1 MTRGLSTVG
10 AARASSRRSLLRSF
24 ALIASALCTTLP
36 PLALADAGAA
46 AQATGGLRRITAWG
60 TSQQQNTTP
69 VPITNA
75 TVRMIA
81 RVTIPGEAVSFRLD
95 NTYGA
100 TPVTIGR
107 AFIGPRIQGAA
118 LAVGLNRQAT
128 FGGNASVVIPVGGS
142 VTSDPVPL
150 RVFAQ
155 QDLAVSLYVPGA
167 NVLASQHGGAVVTS
181 YLSANGSGDV
191 TADETRTPYTLT
203 TTSMLWLKSIDVYS
217 RSSTGAVVAFG
228 DSITDGTC
236 TTLDAHDRWEDI
248 VAVRLDTPERNGFGR
263 LGVNYDLFDRFDRKA
278 DGHKSIVNEGI
289 GGNTVT
295 RAVQPGP
302 DSTPG
307 VERFD
312 RDVLSHSGVTH
323 VIVFMGTND
332 IRREASAAQVIAGLQ
347 DIARRARAHG
357 LKVIGVT
364 IVPRHNVSPVGTN
377 TGWNTAKTVIRNQVN
392 QWIRTTNLF
401 DDVIDFD
408 RVVRDP
414 GDPNL
419 LYPAFNCGD
428 GIHPSPAGY
437 YQMGKSVDL
446 DLLDGGRP

>member
-1 MTRGLSTVG
+1 MNQKTSFVAGR
-10 AARASSRRSLLRSF
+10 RASIRRSLF
-24 ALIASALCTTLP
+24 ASMAIVAGALCATAASP
-36 PLALADAGAA
+36 GLADSSAGT
-46 AQATGGLRRITAWG
+46 QQNGGLRRITAWG
-60 TSQQQNTTP
+60 TSQQQNTTA

-81 RVTIPGEAVSFRLD
+81 RVTVPGESVSFRLD

-100 TPVTIGR
+100 SPVTIGK
-107 AFIGPRIQGAA
+107 AYIGPRIQGAA
-118 LAVGLNRQAT
+118 LAAGLNRQAF
-128 FGGNASVVIPVGGS
+128 FGGGASVVVPAGGS
-142 VTSDPVPL
+142 VVSDPIPL

-191 TADETRTPYTLT
+191 AADEARTAYTLT
-203 TTSMLWLKSIDVYS
+203 TPSMLWLKSIDVWS
-217 RSSTGAVVAFG
+217 RSATGAVVAFG

-248 VAVRLDTPERNGFGR
+248 VAVRLDTADRNGFGR
-263 LGVNYDLFDRFDRKA
+263 LGNNYDLFDRFDRRA

-312 RDVLSHSGVTH
+312 RDVLSHAGVTD

-332 IRREASAAQVIAGLQ
+332 IRREASASQVIAGLQ
-347 DIARRARAHG
+347 NIAQRARARG

-364 IVPRHNVSPVGTN
+364 IVPRHNVAPSGTY

-392 QWIRTTNLF
+392 QWIRTTRVF

-414 GDPNL
+414 ADPNL

-437 YQMGKSVDL
+437 FQMGKSVDL
-446 DLLDGGRP
+446 DVIGSGRR